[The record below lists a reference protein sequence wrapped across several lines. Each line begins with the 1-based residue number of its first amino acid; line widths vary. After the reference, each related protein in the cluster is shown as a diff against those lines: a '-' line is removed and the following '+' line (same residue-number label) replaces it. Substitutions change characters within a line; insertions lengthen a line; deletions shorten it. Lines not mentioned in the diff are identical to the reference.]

1 MATASS
7 GVQQGILERKE
18 PAMKWITRER
28 AKVDRIACP
37 WLISRFIDSQ
47 PEFLYVPADQVLAE
61 ATTQGAIPYDVPNV
75 ELGHKGPLCSFD
87 ALMHK
92 YALQGTDPALD
103 RLALIVR
110 GADTS
115 DKDLTPESRGLDA
128 IAGGFQQMGI
138 SDHEKLA
145 REFPVYD
152 ALYVYCGGTLP
163 IQPPSRQEIAL

>member
-1 MATASS
+1 
-7 GVQQGILERKE
+7 
-18 PAMKWITRER
+18 MKWITRER

-37 WLISRFIDSQ
+37 WLISRFIDPQ
-47 PEFLYVPADQVLAE
+47 PEFLYVPVDQVLAE
-61 ATTQGAIPYDVPNV
+61 AATQEAIPYDIPNV

-87 ALMHK
+87 ALMGK

-110 GADTS
+110 GADTA

-163 IQPPSRQEIAL
+163 LRQPSPKEAAV

>member
-1 MATASS
+1 MGLAAHANERERSS
-7 GVQQGILERKE
+7 GYRSVRRATGILERKE
-18 PAMKWITRER
+18 HAMKWITRER

-37 WLISRFIDSQ
+37 WLISRFIDPQ
-47 PEFLYVPADQVLAE
+47 PEFLYVPVDQVLAE
-61 ATTQGAIPYDVPNV
+61 ATTQGAIPYDIPDV

-92 YALQGTDPALD
+92 YELQGTDLALD

-110 GADTS
+110 GADTA

-138 SDHEKLA
+138 SDHEKL
-145 REFPVYD
+145 
-152 ALYVYCGGTLP
+152 
-163 IQPPSRQEIAL
+163 